1 MTKYHLTSAKA
12 RKTLLLRAKAA
23 RHRSKSTNAAEADF
37 LAHPPA
43 FLEEEYSSGD
53 DDDYEDVAL
62 GNPSLTAGGYNPG
75 GNNNSNTRGRGGAVE
90 PYFIPTL
97 PESASQSGS
106 GGKLPFNYRKLRY
119 FDDVTAGDRGTAR
132 NWLRGEIAKAKQLR
146 VRKLLHP
153 TEGANEDEEESLL
166 EAMQHFPHEL
176 TPEMNAALLL
186 EGLALNPLESLEG
199 LSKCYDGIVS
209 AGLALLENNNDVD
222 NNNNESATL
231 GSANTKKLSK
241 DEIISALEPLLITTL
256 DPTSGEAI
264 RQLSLL
270 KKYCGT
276 KRYQRRFVQRIAPYL
291 VRPPSSAVWCLRHQN
306 DIEPII
312 AATEMILDASDDLF
326 SVGWVERGKALE
338 KDSQRAE
345 KLRLAVGQL
354 RKSNSPT
361 EGLLSGLGQM
371 GSSRRGSSSFGSGGR
386 RDHIIHDQ
394 LAEWELVSIDKQIRQ
409 SVSDLFTKDWSRIT
423 ALNLSPVESDSM
435 AYGARR
441 RSFAKKA
448 EWSSSHE
455 GAGSAGGAA
464 TNSTLT
470 KRLKIPLSP
479 RATTAGGQIGQV
491 IPSADA
497 LESTFGP
504 SFSSQDIDSDDNRP
518 LSPPNYSSAGAPLS
532 PTREAGRLTTPKTPP
547 HDRDI
552 EHPSS
557 PGAYRTGL
565 APLSPGNASSTSDG
579 ALSSRSVTG
588 PTGNRDQYRALT
600 STAAERKRT
609 VAACRALRAQ
619 ITKFE
624 ESFFQMHGRPP
635 KGTAERAP
643 LASTY
648 TQYREWK
655 RAIRAD
661 AACRIQALF
670 RGSLLRSKMARSVDP
685 RVSRIVAARRL
696 RIQRIDRKSEH
707 LSHLSIPLDIG
718 SDHHDSFFD
727 AGKGTDTKSRL
738 EVRTTS
744 RDSNDGVEMV
754 MKSNATISPGLSSR
768 KYTPSQPAHHSPGSQ
783 NSNSSR
789 SKTINSLPDVTE
801 MSLPE
806 LQQRK
811 RELKQQLKM
820 YDLNF
825 HAQHGRMPEKREKEP
840 IRHLYE
846 SYNAYKNQITVIEK
860 GEARPGP
867 GTAAFRGRDTVV
879 SPPKAPPVKE
889 ISHDRLSPSTQSPI
903 SNSQS
908 PEGTPSPKN
917 DFINN
922 ANEAP
927 KNSSSDD
934 AIPHDLTSLKA
945 EKATLHQMLRSYEK
959 DFFKQHKRQVSSFS
973 DIKPVAGQYRRYKEI
988 KKAIAQLS
996 DK

>member
-1 MTKYHLTSAKA
+1 V
-12 RKTLLLRAKAA
+12 
-23 RHRSKSTNAAEADF
+23 TNAVESEF
-37 LAHPPA
+37 LANPPA

-75 GNNNSNTRGRGGAVE
+75 GNNNNSGRGGVVE

-106 GGKLPFNYRKLRY
+106 AGKLPFNYRKLRY
-119 FDDVTAGDRGTAR
+119 FDGVTAGDRGVAR
-132 NWLRGEIAKAKQLR
+132 NWLRGKIAKAKQLR

-153 TEGANEDEEESLL
+153 DTNAVSETGEEEEQLL

-209 AGLALLENNNDVD
+209 AGLALLENNN
-222 NNNNESATL
+222 NNNNSNNESTTP
-231 GSANTKKLSK
+231 GGGKSKKLSK

-361 EGLLSGLGQM
+361 EGLLSGLGQLA
-371 GSSRRGSSSFGSGGR
+371 GSTRRGSSTFGSAGR
-386 RDHIIHDQ
+386 RDHIVHDQ

-409 SVSDLFTKDWSRIT
+409 SVSDLFTKDWSRIA
-423 ALNLSPVESDSM
+423 ALNLSPVESDTMS
-435 AYGARR
+435 YGVRR
-441 RSFAKKA
+441 RSLGKKA
-448 EWSSSHE
+448 EWSEGVGSS
-455 GAGSAGGAA
+455 GGAA

-470 KRLKIPLSP
+470 KRSKIPLSP
-479 RATTAGGQIGQV
+479 RATTVGGQIGQV

-504 SFSSQDIDSDDNRP
+504 SFSSQDIDADDNRP
-518 LSPPNYSSAGAPLS
+518 LSPPNYSSAAAPLS

-557 PGAYRTGL
+557 PGAYRSGL

-579 ALSSRSVTG
+579 ALSSRSVSG
-588 PTGNRDQYRALT
+588 PAGSRDQYRALT

-670 RGSLLRSKMARSVDP
+670 RGSLIRSKMARSVDP

-718 SDHHDSFFD
+718 SDHHDSFD
-727 AGKGTDTKSRL
+727 ASRGADAKSRL

-744 RDSNDGVEMV
+744 RGNDDGVEMV
-754 MKSNATISPGLSSR
+754 MKTNATTSPGWSSR
-768 KYTPSQPAHHSPGSQ
+768 KHMSNQPAHHSPGSQ

-789 SKTINSLPDVTE
+789 PKTNNSLPDVTE

-860 GEARPGP
+860 GEAQPGP

-879 SPPKAPPVKE
+879 SSPKAPPIKE
-889 ISHDRLSPSTQSPI
+889 IIHDRLSPSTQSPI

-917 DFINN
+917 DFINHT
-922 ANEAP
+922 NEVP
-927 KNSSSDD
+927 KNGSSDD
-934 AIPHDLTSLKA
+934 AIPQDLTALKA

-988 KKAIAQLS
+988 KKAIAQFS